1 MATDTLSRYDEVPLD
16 TPNTSVARSILDV
29 LGFAMRPWA
38 SLKLTVALFA
48 LAVILIFIGTL
59 AQATMDMWE
68 VISLYFRAWFS
79 WIGVTVLFPRSWFP
93 NMSEQVMRALTAT
106 GFVGCGAA
114 AIVCCL
120 TWRTEA
126 WWWRIGL
133 AIIAAGALVQAVLAV
148 RSGGFW
154 FPGGATIGTL
164 LALNLLAAHLVRFK
178 LQARGVRLAAGL
190 AVLAAGALTTWVVIA
205 SGHNTEGVQAVPV
218 FSWGALWLWCKL
230 ALTGLALL
238 NMGMFA
244 AMILSGSRR
253 MIEVVLM
260 GVSAVVLAV
269 LSVWLWLAGDGAY
282 LGDAGMRILWQ
293 LIQGGLAAGVVLAGC
308 IFLFKRRGGLVL
320 IHVGLALLM
329 LGEWF
334 VSYFAK
340 EERLV
345 IREGEA
351 TNFAIDI
358 RETELAV
365 IHRDASSAEAD
376 VLAIPRSNLLRSLH
390 HGEPIRHPYLPFDVQ
405 VTAYLKNSDLRRA
418 GPKEENPASA
428 GHGSTWLAE
437 EMRAGSGADSSGQ
450 VDMASA
456 YVTLTEKDTGEP
468 IGTYLVSQL
477 LAPPQFTETVSAGG
491 AAYDLALRFKHSYKP
506 YTMQLIDVRK
516 DDYIGTS
523 TPKNYSSDVQLIDP
537 SRNVDRHV
545 RIWMNNPLRYA
556 GETFYQSGYNV
567 DPRTGVETTTL
578 QVVTNTGWM
587 IPYVACMFVWFGM
600 QSHFSG
606 MLLRFLTRRDEE
618 LLSGRTAELVPAQLV
633 TPGRE
638 PEARR
643 GKRRRQRAAGQ
654 EPVRSRSGGVI
665 FPAAL
670 VLIFGGWLAGQA
682 RPPRAPENDFDF
694 AAFAALPVVDQ
705 GRVKPVDTLART
717 TLAKISDRET
727 YVDADG
733 KKQPAVR
740 WFLDIVVQSEAAEE
754 HEVFRI
760 QNLEVLQMLDLDRR
774 KGFRYSL
781 EEIRSQPEKLAEF
794 DKELRA
800 ARQLAVEDLDVFQ
813 RKLIELNNRFQTYLR
828 LLNAFQPWDLP
839 PFPSEKELTADR
851 AAALNGWIS
860 RVIAGGERAEREM
873 ESSQAPLAVPKL
885 AGRGGTAGELESGD
899 SASRPWEPY
908 GTAVNRAYL
917 KEMLGQSATDPAVT
931 AWKAIFEA
939 YRRGDATAF
948 NRQVAEYGQL
958 LAVTPPVEYVP
969 GKVVLEAYMNSV
981 APLTFC
987 IGLYWTAFVL
997 AACAWLGWSRPF
1009 NRAAFWLLVLAFCV
1023 HTAVLVGRMYIS
1035 GRPPV
1040 TNLYSSAVFIAWCFA
1055 LAGLGLEAVFRLGVC
1070 NSVAAVGGALAL
1082 MIAQALGK
1090 GADTFT
1096 VMQAV
1101 LDTQFWLATHVV
1113 IIALGYAA
1121 TFMAGLLGIIYI
1133 MRRLVLGIISL
1144 VTGVAARA
1152 SAANDAGKL
1161 LARMIYG
1168 VICFAALFSFIG
1180 TVLGGLW
1187 ADDSWGRFWG
1197 WDPKENGALI
1207 IVLWNAL
1214 ILHALWGKMI
1224 RDRGLAVL
1232 AVAGNIVTAWSWFGV
1247 NELGVGLHS
1256 YGFTEGVLLA
1266 LGAFVATQLAVMFVG
1281 MMPLPGG
1288 GSFRDGKSAAIP

>member
-1 MATDTLSRYDEVPLD
+1 MATDSLARQNESPLD
-16 TPNTSVARSILDV
+16 PWNASEDRTILDV
-29 LGFAMRPWA
+29 FTMTFRPWA

-48 LAVILIFIGTL
+48 LAVVLVFIGTL

-68 VISLYFRAWFS
+68 VISLYFRAWYS
-79 WIGVTVLFPRSWFP
+79 WIAVSVLFPPSWFP
-93 NMSEQVMRALTAT
+93 NMSDQAMRAITAM
-106 GFVGCGAA
+106 GFIGCGVGAA
-114 AIVCCL
+114 VLGVA
-120 TWRTEA
+120 WRTTA
-126 WWWRIGL
+126 WGWRVGL
-133 AIIAAGALVQAVLAV
+133 VILAAVALVQAVLTLKG
-148 RSGGFW
+148 GGFW

-164 LALNLLAAHLVRFK
+164 LAVNLLAAHFVRFK
-178 LQARGVRLAAGL
+178 LQASGLRLVAGL
-190 AVLAAGALTTWVVIA
+190 AVLAAGAVTTWVVIA
-205 SGHNTEGVQAVPV
+205 SGHNPEGVQAVPI
-218 FSWGALWLWCKL
+218 FSWTALWLWCKL

-238 NMGMFA
+238 SIGMFA
-244 AMILSGSRR
+244 GMILSGSRR
-253 MIEVVLM
+253 MIELVLM
-260 GVSAVVLAV
+260 GMSAVLLIV

-293 LIQGGLAAGVVLAGC
+293 LIQGGLAAGIVLAGC

-345 IREGEA
+345 IREGES

-365 IHRDASSAEAD
+365 IRRDSSATEEE
-376 VLAIPRSNLLRSLH
+376 VLAIPRSNLLHSLD
-390 HGEPIRHPYLPFDVQ
+390 HGTPIRHPNLPFDVQ
-405 VTAYLKNSDLRRA
+405 VTAYAKNSDLRRA
-418 GPKEENPASA
+418 GPNEENPATA
-428 GHGSTWLAE
+428 GHGLTWRVE
-437 EMRAGSGADSSGQ
+437 EMRSGSGADSSGQ

-456 YVTLTEKDTGEP
+456 YVTLTEKESGQP

-477 LAPPQFTETVSAGG
+477 LTPPQFSESVSAGG
-491 AAYDLALRFKHSYKP
+491 GTYDITLRFKHTYKP
-506 YTMQLIDVRK
+506 YTMHLIDVRK

-523 TPKNYSSDVQLIDP
+523 TPRNYSSDVQLIDP

-556 GETFYQSGYNV
+556 GETFYQSGYSA

-618 LLSGRTAELVPAQLV
+618 LLAGQAAELGPIQLV
-633 TPGRE
+633 TLGKQPAG
-638 PEARR
+638 RR
-643 GKRRRQRAAGQ
+643 GKRRREQNAGQ
-654 EPVRSRSGGVI
+654 DPVRSRLGGVI
-665 FPAAL
+665 FPAAVVL
-670 VLIFGGWLAGQA
+670 VFGGWLASQA
-682 RPPRAPENDFDF
+682 RPPRAADNDFDF
-694 AAFAALPVVDQ
+694 AAFAALPVVNQ
-705 GRVKPVDTLART
+705 GRVKPIDTLART
-717 TLAKISDRET
+717 TLAKISDRES
-727 YVDADG
+727 YVDASG
-733 KKQPAVR
+733 KQQPAVR
-740 WFLDIVVQSEAAEE
+740 WFLDSVARPEAAEQ
-754 HEVFRI
+754 HAVFRI
-760 QNLEVLQMLDLDRR
+760 QNLEVLQMLDLERR

-800 ARQLAVEDLDVFQ
+800 TRQVDVEKLAVFQ

-828 LLNAFQPWDLP
+828 LLSAFQPWDLP
-839 PFPSEKELTADR
+839 PFPSEKELAEDR
-851 AAALNGWIS
+851 STALNGWIS
-860 RVIAGGERAEREM
+860 RVISGGERAEREM
-873 ESSQAPLAVPKL
+873 ESVQAPLAVPRL
-885 AGRGGTAGELESGD
+885 AERDEKADVLESGD
-899 SASRPWEPY
+899 RASRPWQPY
-908 GTAVNRAYL
+908 ATAVNRAYL
-917 KEMLGQSATDPAVT
+917 QDMLGQTADPAAT
-931 AWKAIFEA
+931 AWKDIFEA
-939 YRRGDATAF
+939 YRKGDATAF
-948 NRQVAEYGQL
+948 NRHVANYGER
-958 LAVTPPVEYVP
+958 LAATPPVEYVP
-969 GKVVLEAYMNSV
+969 RKAGLEAYMNSV
-981 APLTFC
+981 APFTFC

-997 AACAWLGWSRPF
+997 AACAWLGWSRPL
-1009 NRAAFWLLVLAFCV
+1009 NRAAFWLLFLAFCL
-1023 HTAVLVGRMYIS
+1023 HSAALVGRMYIS

-1040 TNLYSSAVFIAWCFA
+1040 TNLYSSAVFIGWCFA
-1055 LAGLGLEAVFRLGVC
+1055 VAGLGLEAIFRLGVC
-1070 NSVAAVGGALAL
+1070 NVVAAVGGALSL

-1090 GADTFT
+1090 GADTYT

-1133 MRRLVLGIISL
+1133 VM
-1144 VTGVAARA
+1144 GVATRA
-1152 SAANDAGKL
+1152 LAEGEAGKSL
-1161 LARMIYG
+1161 TRMIYG
-1168 VICFAALFSFIG
+1168 VICFAALFSFVG

-1214 ILHALWGKMI
+1214 ILHAFWDRMI
-1224 RDRGLAVL
+1224 LDRGLAVL

-1256 YGFTEGVLLA
+1256 YGFTEGVLLT
-1266 LGAFVATQLAVMFVG
+1266 LSAFVASQLAVMLVG
-1281 MMPLPGG
+1281 MMPLSWWI
-1288 GSFRDGKSAAIP
+1288 SFRNSDATTIPSR